1 MSPTI
6 ATLIGA
12 GIVAVIN
19 LLTAAFVYGQL
30 TQKVK
35 TIDGHDGRILNLEE
49 VISGPGGHGER
60 ITRLEAARLTRA
72 HHGD

>member
-1 MSPTI
+1 MTQTT
-6 ATLIGA
+6 ATLIA
-12 GIVAVIN
+12 AAVVIVSN

-35 TIDGHDGRILNLEE
+35 NHEGRILFLET
-49 VISGPGGHGER
+49 VSAGRDGFGER
-60 ITRLEAARLTRA
+60 ISRLEGIRHPKG

>member
-1 MSPTI
+1 MSPTT

-12 GIVAVIN
+12 GIVIAIN

-35 TIDGHDGRILNLEE
+35 ANDERIFNLES
-49 VISGPGGHGER
+49 VVSGRDGHGER
-60 ITRLEAARLTRA
+60 ITRLEAAKLYRA